1 MQEKKIT
8 YIYVIAAAIVMQLLS
23 LPFLGVDLRFSYGLA
38 FGTVV
43 GIVNH
48 RILEKVGEWALIQRR
63 GAALIVLGYMVRLA
77 LYGGAF
83 LYALQLSTASGIAC
97 LLGFLAMKIGVVIVY
112 GIRPMIQKRRSTKLV
127 RRADGE
133 RRQDEEWRSHNGE
146 E

>member
-112 GIRPMIQKRRSTKLV
+112 GIRPMIQKRRSE
-127 RRADGE
+127 AAA
-133 RRQDEEWRSHNGE
+133 RSKGDAHRTNGE